1 MRPRGL
7 TIVEMIVS
15 LACVIILMLAYTQ
28 LFSDVGGR
36 ISDARS
42 MIELET
48 RMRSAANRLRADLA
62 AITCDVMPWQ
72 KPEAGPGYFEYIEGP
87 LSDRPGFNGY
97 SSSPAFLGDTDDVIM
112 WTMRSKEGPFTGN
125 VVLKDP
131 ANPNNLKIVTA
142 TSEQAEVVWF
152 LRPTLQRNPANP
164 SNAVVFQPSASDPR
178 PPQFTL
184 YRRVFLVLPN
194 NTDGTPVKIPLS

>member
-1 MRPRGL
+1 PRGL
-7 TIVEMIVS
+7 TIVEMLVS

-72 KPEAGPGYFEYIEGP
+72 KPEAGSGYFEYIEGP
-87 LSDRPGFNGY
+87 LSDRPNFNGY
-97 SSSPAFLGDTDDVIM
+97 PSNSLFLGDTDDVIM

-125 VVLKDP
+125 VVLKD
-131 ANPNNLKIVTA
+131 ATGNLKIITA
-142 TSEQAEVVWF
+142 TSEQAEVIWF

-164 SNAVVFQPSASDPR
+164 SSQV
-178 PPQFTL
+178 
-184 YRRVFLVLPN
+184 
-194 NTDGTPVKIPLS
+194 

>member
-1 MRPRGL
+1 MFTRTPFVASPRAMRTPFTSPRRVPDPALSQRQRELDRRGL

-72 KPEAGPGYFEYIEGP
+72 KPEAGPGY
-87 LSDRPGFNGY
+87 
-97 SSSPAFLGDTDDVIM
+97 
-112 WTMRSKEGPFTGN
+112 
-125 VVLKDP
+125 
-131 ANPNNLKIVTA
+131 
-142 TSEQAEVVWF
+142 
-152 LRPTLQRNPANP
+152 
-164 SNAVVFQPSASDPR
+164 
-178 PPQFTL
+178 
-184 YRRVFLVLPN
+184 
-194 NTDGTPVKIPLS
+194 